1 MKFPIQSSNTKQQF
15 FKPQLKKWLAS
26 FLMVTT
32 LTPLIPNLAYA
43 GDQVKVICDSDDF
56 QLVRCPIKN
65 EGARLLR
72 QISES
77 SCKRDR
83 DWGYDRKG
91 IWVDNG
97 CEAEFLV
104 TKESGSSS
112 KDDKAAAALLG
123 GLLLGA
129 LVVSAMDETPPN
141 NTNNNTN
148 NTNNNWNA
156 NNNTGVNTASSWGN
170 NNNANVNVNT
180 QSIVIPNWAV
190 GSYRGRNP
198 ISQIREEIIITRDGL
213 VRVVKQGQSFAGSWV
228 NNAEFAVG
236 PDRYRVSRGEGSL
249 ILTMNGSPASSYL
262 MID

>member
-1 MKFPIQSSNTKQQF
+1 MILSTKSVQSHSL
-15 FKPQLKKWLAS
+15 QLPHSFKKWVTSILIVSS
-26 FLMVTT
+26 FSSLV
-32 LTPLIPNLAYA
+32 PNIAYA
-43 GDQVKVICDSDDF
+43 GDQVKITCDSDDF

-65 EGARLLR
+65 EGARLLK
-72 QISES
+72 QISAS

-97 CEAEFLV
+97 CAAEFLV

-129 LVVSAMDETPPN
+129 LVVSAMDETPPSN
-141 NTNNNTN
+141 NSNNNSN
-148 NTNNNWNA
+148 NNNWNA

-170 NNNANVNVNT
+170 NNNVNT

-198 ISQIREEIIITRDGL
+198 ISQVREEIIITRDGL
-213 VRVVKQGQSFAGSWV
+213 VRVVRQGQSFAGSWL
-228 NNAEFAVG
+228 NNAEFAIG
-236 PDRYRVSRGEGSL
+236 PDIYRVSRGEGSL